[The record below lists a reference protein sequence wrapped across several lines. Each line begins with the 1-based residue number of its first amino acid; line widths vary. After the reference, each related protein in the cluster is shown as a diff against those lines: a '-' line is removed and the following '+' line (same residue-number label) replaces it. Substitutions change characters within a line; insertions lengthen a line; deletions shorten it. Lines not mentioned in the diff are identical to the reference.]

1 MRSASSVSVST
12 ISTSLSRSPSPRQ
25 RTKRSD
31 SLEPISTRLPEASS
45 SRDQSFPGRPTSL
58 SPHRQRRPLDSE
70 KKRRRS
76 SVSSVDSYSSE
87 NRRSFARESRERG
100 SSRST
105 RRKFQQVSPP
115 VRGRKTESRSP
126 NRERRRL
133 SNDRQHVNGRG
144 QPRASDEA
152 FPQHNEARRNGGRL
166 RERSLSPFSKRLALT
181 QAMNMGT

>member
-12 ISTSLSRSPSPRQ
+12 ISTSLSRSPSPQQ
-25 RTKRSD
+25 RAKRSD
-31 SLEPISTRLPEASS
+31 SLEPISARLPETH

-58 SPHRQRRPLDSE
+58 SPHRQRRALYSE

-76 SVSSVDSYSSE
+76 SISSLDSYSSE
-87 NRRSFARESRERG
+87 NRRSFGRESRERG

-105 RRKFQQVSPP
+105 RRKFQQASPP
-115 VRGRKTESRSP
+115 ARGRKTESRSP

-133 SNDRQHVNGRG
+133 SNNRQHMNGRV
-144 QPRASDEA
+144 QPRAIDEA
-152 FPQHNEARRNGGRL
+152 FPQHHETRRNAGRP